1 MSELPGYHD
10 QSKPELL
17 VATAA
22 EWNELLAE
30 NERLQLRISMLEQTT
45 HGFSHKAIAEAIY
58 VGPKPTSVCETNS
71 EGPR

>member
-45 HGFSHKAIAEAIY
+45 HGFSHKAIAEAI
-58 VGPKPTSVCETNS
+58 
-71 EGPR
+71 